1 MAQTGNMRIHCGL
14 LRLKIMPSRF
24 TSYSITAA
32 MALTL
37 AGCTSTALSPNT
49 TPEPHKPNTV
59 QVQGNTPL
67 PPGSV
72 VKQDK
77 SFIIGT
83 GDNWFGRMVLNIG
96 RDADIAYRFF
106 VQQYPQ
112 QGWTLVSS
120 VRTARSLLIFTKADR
135 SLTIEITEGNYLIP
149 GEAILT
155 VSPLS
160 KPTPMGSPG
169 GGAANITPLR

>member
-1 MAQTGNMRIHCGL
+1 LEA
-14 LRLKIMPSRF
+14 MPSRF
-24 TSYSITAA
+24 TSCSITATLA
-32 MALTL
+32 FAL
-37 AGCTSTALSPNT
+37 AGCSSTALSPSST
-49 TPEPHKPNTV
+49 AEPSKPTV
-59 QVQGNTPL
+59 AQVQGNTPL

-72 VKQDK
+72 IKQDK

-83 GDNWFGRMVLNIG
+83 GDNWFGRMTLNIG

-106 VQQYPQ
+106 VQQYPN

-120 VRTARSLLIFTKADR
+120 VRTARSLLIFTKGDR
-135 SLTIEITEGNYLIP
+135 SLTIEITEGNYLTP

-160 KPTPMGSPG
+160 KPSPMGMPG